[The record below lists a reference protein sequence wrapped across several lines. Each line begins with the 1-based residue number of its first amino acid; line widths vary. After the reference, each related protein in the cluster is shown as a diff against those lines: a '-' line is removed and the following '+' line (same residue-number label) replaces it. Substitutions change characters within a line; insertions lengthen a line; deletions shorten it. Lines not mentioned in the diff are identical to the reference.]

1 MLNIECVIA
10 PFLAL
15 IERVPEDFNNSLF
28 FHFQVK
34 VESDKKR
41 RRSRCDSDKRSFIS
55 EEERALMDSL
65 LQVTIS
71 PISTSKDRLF
81 FYLLNYSI
89 FAFQNSH
96 GF

>member
-10 PFLAL
+10 PFFGPYR
-15 IERVPEDFNNSLF
+15 ERIPEDFNNALF

-71 PISTSKDRLF
+71 PISTSIDRFFFIKL
-81 FYLLNYSI
+81 FYLRFSKKSW
-89 FAFQNSH
+89 F
-96 GF
+96 